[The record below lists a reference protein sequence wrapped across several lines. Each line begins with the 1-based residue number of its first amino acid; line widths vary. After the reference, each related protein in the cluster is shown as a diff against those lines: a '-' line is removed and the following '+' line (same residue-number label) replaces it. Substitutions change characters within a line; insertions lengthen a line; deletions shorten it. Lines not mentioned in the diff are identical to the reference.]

1 MKINKTIELENG
13 AVQFTGELS
22 SEELSLVI
30 EAGLAILLRM
40 GVIGSVAQ
48 ATAEDNDTPDSP
60 VVLN

>member
-40 GVIGSVAQ
+40 GVIGSIAQ
-48 ATAEDNDTPDSP
+48 AATEDDDTQDKPA
-60 VVLN
+60 VLN

>member
-48 ATAEDNDTPDSP
+48 AATEDDDTQDKPA
-60 VVLN
+60 VLN